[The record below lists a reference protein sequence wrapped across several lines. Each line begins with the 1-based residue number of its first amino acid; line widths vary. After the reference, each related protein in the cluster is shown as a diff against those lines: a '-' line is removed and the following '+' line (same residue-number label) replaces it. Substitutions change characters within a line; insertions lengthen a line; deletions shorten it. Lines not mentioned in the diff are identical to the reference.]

1 MLQTFDAPDPNLIVG
16 ERDVTTV
23 APQALFMMNNPFV
36 ITQSNQMAQRVL
48 GVEGPNTDERIDFA
62 YRLALGRV
70 ANQSEKPAIRHFLS
84 DYRQS
89 LATSGPNRR
98 SAETSGAKGNAEAAT
113 WAALCQALF
122 ASGEFRYR
130 Y

>member
-48 GVEGPNTDERIDFA
+48 GEMGPNSDVRIDFA
-62 YRLALGRV
+62 YRIAFGRV
-70 ANQSEKPAIRHFLS
+70 ASQSEKPALRHFLA
-84 DYRQS
+84 DYRHS
-89 LATSGPNRR
+89 LATSG
-98 SAETSGAKGNAEAAT
+98 TKGNADLAT
-113 WAALCQALF
+113 WAALCQSLF